1 MRKEKYWIILSLVL
15 SIFASKAFSESTK
28 DSLLNI
34 IDKGTKGQKISAFY
48 NLAKIERDLQ
58 QAIALYDSAEYYYH
72 LNPNDSDLMY
82 LYGLKAMTFKNGKKY
97 VQAINYA
104 KKAIEIAEKID
115 RKKDIESMYV
125 ISSNSYKALHLF
137 DSAIFFREKTI
148 PLYKKM
154 LSSGKYSEEY
164 CNSNIAY
171 SSLELGRLYYRSQ
184 KNDIAIQYLYKALR
198 IYENL
203 NNIDR
208 ISRCHLN
215 IGNVFNFEKNYK
227 KAAEEYQKGLK
238 YSKIVNNKILINVFL
253 TNIGTVYMAQN
264 QYDSANYYFDRSLE
278 YALEKN
284 NNQFKIAGLYNN
296 KALIKK
302 HIQQYD
308 SALFYFNKSL
318 KYYSQINYKN
328 GEISTKT
335 NIAITLIK
343 MKEYEKSKTLL
354 FEILDYSLANNMYRT
369 NTQIYLAL
377 SKIYT
382 EQHQYKNAL
391 EAYQN
396 HIVFYDSINSVIVRN
411 RINDYRERYETE
423 KKDQEIKLLEKQAEV
438 NLLKQEK
445 QEASNRR
452 NKITSILLGII
463 VVFLIISIVFI
474 QRYFM
479 LRHKAAQELIHK
491 NAEINQR
498 KIVDLVKDQEVK
510 SINSFMSGQ
519 EKERSRIAAEL
530 HDRLGSLLSAVKL
543 HFSSI
548 EADMHESSSDEKESF
563 SFALKLL
570 DNSVDEVRAI
580 SHNLSK
586 GVLMSFGI
594 VGAIKNLCDTI
605 NTAGQLQI
613 KFIEAGTGFNL
624 KPEIE
629 VELFRVIQELIT
641 NAIKHSQADEIFVQ
655 LISDNDGL
663 SVVVEDQ
670 GVGFNMRKLKN
681 KGIGLMNLKSRVEKI
696 GGEYN
701 IESSEGQGTTVI
713 IEIKNRS

>member
-1 MRKEKYWIILSLVL
+1 MSKEKYWLILSLVL
-15 SIFASKAFSESTK
+15 SIFANNAFSESAK

-34 IDKGTKGQKISAFY
+34 IDKGTNVQKISAFY
-48 NLAKIERDLQ
+48 NLAKIESDFQ
-58 QAIALYDSAEYYYH
+58 QAIALYDSAEYYCK

-82 LYGLKAMTFKNGKKY
+82 LYGFKALTFKNSKQY
-97 VQAINYA
+97 DQAISYANKATKIA
-104 KKAIEIAEKID
+104 KKINK
-115 RKKDIESMYV
+115 KKDIASMYV
-125 ISSNSYKALHLF
+125 LCSNSYKALHVY

-148 PLYKKM
+148 PIYKEM
-154 LSSGKYSEEY
+154 LNSGKYSEEY
-164 CNSNIAY
+164 CNSNIAF
-171 SSLELGRLYYRSQ
+171 SSLELGRLYYRSH
-184 KNDIAIQYLYKALR
+184 KKDIAIDYLYKSLK
-198 IYENL
+198 IYEKL
-203 NNIDR
+203 NDIDR

-215 IGNVFNFEKNYK
+215 IGNIFNYEKNYR

-238 YSKIVNNKILINVFL
+238 YSRIVNNKILINVFL
-253 TNIGTVYMAQN
+253 TNIGTVYMAQS
-264 QYDSANYYFDRSLE
+264 QYDSANYYYDRALVYSL
-278 YALEKN
+278 AKK

-302 HIQQYD
+302 HLLQYD

-343 MKEYEKSKTLL
+343 MKEYEKAKIILL
-354 FEILDYSLANNMYRT
+354 EILDYSLANNMYRT

-396 HIVFYDSINSVIVRN
+396 HIIFYDSINNVSVRN
-411 RINDYRERYETE
+411 RINDYREKYETE

-438 NLLKQEK
+438 NKLKQESQK
-445 QEASNRR
+445 ATSKRNR
-452 NKITSILLGII
+452 IVAILLGII
-463 VVFLIISIVFI
+463 VIFLIISIVFI
-474 QRYFM
+474 RRFFL
-479 LRHKAAQELIHK
+479 LRQKAAQDLIKK
-491 NAEINQR
+491 NAEISQR
-498 KIVDLVKDQEVK
+498 KIVDLVKEQEVK

-519 EKERSRIAAEL
+519 EKERNRIAAEL

-548 EADMHESSSDEKESF
+548 EADMDDNSSEEKENF

-570 DNSVDEVRAI
+570 DNSVEEVRSI

-586 GVLMSFGI
+586 GILMRFDI
-594 VGAIKNLCDTI
+594 VDAIKNLRDTI

-613 KFIEAGTGFNL
+613 KFIEAGPGFNL
-624 KPEIE
+624 MPETE
-629 VELFRVIQELIT
+629 VELFRIIQELIT
-641 NAIKHSQADEIFVQ
+641 NAIKHSQATEIFVQ
-655 LISDNDGL
+655 LISDKEGL
-663 SVVVEDQ
+663 NVVVEDQ

-681 KGIGLMNLKSRVEKI
+681 KGIGLINLKSRVEKI
-696 GGEYN
+696 GGVYN
-701 IESSEGQGTTVI
+701 IESAEGQGTTVM